1 MHLLKILV
9 LLLLTVAVMRL
20 VSWFLLW
27 LLGRVSKRDS
37 IYLRLASNVLAL
49 CAFAALLVV
58 DSVPGETL
66 DRQALVSGV
75 VVFGVVFGVFF
86 GLDVRWLPRF
96 VLRRVQQGD
105 AQRRR

>member
-75 VVFGVVFGVFF
+75 VVFGVFF